1 MFDIQVM
8 IWIPH
13 RAGIQAVTYLNT
25 GHIKAGFWL
34 ITVPVLK
41 LFGVDAVGVEDG
53 AVPLDDADTLRSGS
67 AQVPHG
73 VETHVTEALDD
84 EGLVCPAWSDS
95 DHVHVLSFVDKIVDT
110 VEHTATG
117 GWGASVEERIEVV
130 ALLLQGAA
138 WYSGLH
144 YSLPPLLCS
153 YQKCTKN
160 WGNLLSWLPKNLAN

>member
-1 MFDIQVM
+1 MFNIQVM
-8 IWIPH
+8 IWIPKVWQSNH
-13 RAGIQAVTYLNT
+13 YLDIWPEFRQYTYLNT

-95 DHVHVLSFVDKIVDT
+95 DHVHVLSFVDKIVDA

-117 GWGASVEERIEVV
+117 GRGTSA
-130 ALLLQGAA
+130 
-138 WYSGLH
+138 
-144 YSLPPLLCS
+144 
-153 YQKCTKN
+153 
-160 WGNLLSWLPKNLAN
+160 